1 MQETVDSAREE
12 IKNHPAFQDG
22 YSAGRLLAILDIL
35 QMASMMQGA
44 VSGPGTG
51 NGYELALPG
60 GGSVEVSGAVAG
72 EAVMQL
78 PLGGMLMDKKDEG
91 GSDTYSYKNGTY
103 EKADY
108 HSGQTTGKKSPAPK
122 DGQFALDN
130 SVSIGDNTTR
140 RIGLDNNGDFVV
152 FDETTP
158 GRFHGHIRT
167 WNRNNGNQGLSQA
180 MKNALYDA
188 GYIKSP
194 KGTSFK
200 LTDYAKGL
208 IGK

>member
-78 PLGGMLMDKKDEG
+78 PLGGMLMDKEDEG
-91 GSDTYSYKNGTY
+91 GSEAKKSGVPVSEKTKASNGLDYQSNPKHTPGQPGNRPNAGIEPQNSLELFGNSVQSTKNPNQRYTYDESTGTLHRFFNDGNGTW
-103 EKADY
+103 
-108 HSGQTTGKKSPAPK
+108 HWSGST
-122 DGQFALDN
+122 
-130 SVSIGDNTTR
+130 
-140 RIGLDNNGDFVV
+140 
-152 FDETTP
+152 
-158 GRFHGHIRT
+158 
-167 WNRNNGNQGLSQA
+167 NQGRNSIHGA
-180 MKNALYDA
+180 DVPNDIKNIFDL
-188 GYIKSP
+188 P
-194 KGTSFK
+194 K
-200 LTDYAKGL
+200 KGW
-208 IGK
+208 